1 MGWYPLLVG
10 GLTAGAVLLTIWF
23 VQQSWNGY
31 RSKFTSDAK
40 MSLEDVFLFVDP
52 QRLFFI
58 NIGMVAVIPLL
69 TWMLTGALPLAILVA
84 IGVFVLPRVA
94 YGYLRARREQRLV
107 QQMPDV
113 LNMIAGALRAGAS
126 LSMAID
132 LVATESPPP
141 FSQEMSMVLREQ
153 KLGVSLEDSFESFS
167 SRVDVEDVRLLASA
181 ITISKDVGG
190 NLSEVLD
197 RLASTLRAKS
207 AMEGKI
213 KALTSQGKL
222 QGIVVGMLPL
232 FLIFVLFQMEPE
244 AMQPLFTTYYGW
256 AVMAVIGVLLIL
268 GGVFIKKI
276 VSIDV

>member
-1 MGWYPLLVG
+1 
-10 GLTAGAVLLTIWF
+10 
-23 VQQSWNGY
+23 
-31 RSKFTSDAK
+31 
-40 MSLEDVFLFVDP
+40 
-52 QRLFFI
+52 
-58 NIGMVAVIPLL
+58 
-69 TWMLTGALPLAILVA
+69 
-84 IGVFVLPRVA
+84 
-94 YGYLRARREQRLV
+94 
-107 QQMPDV
+107 
-113 LNMIAGALRAGAS
+113 
-126 LSMAID
+126 
-132 LVATESPPP
+132 
-141 FSQEMSMVLREQ
+141 MVLREQ

-244 AMQPLFTTYYGW
+244 AMQPLFTTFYGW